1 MAVVSNPEADL
12 RLGMLNSL
20 LTCPHRKLGLVHPLH
35 ADLVKADPRFYV
47 RLAAWYADHGDVRD
61 HKEMFIVT
69 LVTSD
74 FPGHRDVGLAMLR
87 ELPPYQ
93 LGRVV
98 DFIHGRKE
106 RVLVEV
112 DTPQEG
118 VPAEAMKH
126 KVERKAGKGKKP
138 GKPKL
143 ADGGTVTLTDEFG
156 LFKNVPRSLKTE
168 VTRYLREREADDKW
182 FDATA
187 LQARKALK
195 RLYALLH
202 VKPGPRAQAVLFD
215 DAPPEGSKLAG
226 LKALAQAEDADLQAK
241 LIAEHDVPFRV
252 AVGLVKAVTPA
263 VLKALVARMSP
274 QEVINNLDVLRK
286 RGAFDAPDLKALVES
301 KLEAAKTAT
310 RVSAFKAETARDA
323 AALPAEVKAKL
334 DAVADAQVKA
344 RGRIA
349 RPTALLIDKS
359 GSMSQAIEIGKRL
372 GSLLAAVADK
382 ELFVYAFDSIA
393 YPVEAAGP
401 DLAAWEKALTGIVAG
416 GNTSVGVGVDQLRR
430 KKQYVEQ
437 IVVVT
442 DEGENAEPK
451 FVAALQKYRTE
462 MKADPQVCFVKVTGA
477 STQLEDECKKAGIV
491 TDAYQ
496 FSGDYYA
503 LPNLVP
509 LLARPSKLE
518 LLQEIL
524 EYPLPQR
531 RAA

>member
-1 MAVVSNPEADL
+1 MTPKTTEADL

-20 LTCPHRKLGLVHPLH
+20 LTCPHRQLGLVAPLH
-35 ADLVKADPRFYV
+35 AELVKQDPRFYV

-61 HKEMFIVT
+61 HKEMFTIT
-69 LVTSD
+69 LALSD
-74 FPGHRDVGLAMLR
+74 FTGHRDVGLAMLR

-93 LGRVV
+93 VGRVI

-106 RVLVEV
+106 KVVVEV
-112 DTPQEG
+112 DGPQEG
-118 VPAEAMKH
+118 LPSTALQR

-143 ADGGTVTLTDEFG
+143 SKGGTVTLTDEFG
-156 LFKNVPRSLKTE
+156 LFRNVPRSVKTE
-168 VTRYLREREADDKW
+168 VIRYLREREADARW

-187 LQARKALK
+187 LTARKTLK

-215 DAPPEGSKLAG
+215 EQPPEGSKLVG
-226 LKALAQAEDADLQAK
+226 LKELAKAEKPEEQAR
-241 LIAEHDVPFRV
+241 LIAAHDIPFRV
-252 AVGLVKAVTPA
+252 AIGLVKAVNPA
-263 VLKALVARMSP
+263 VLRALIERMSP
-274 QEVINNLDVLRK
+274 QEIINNLDMLRK
-286 RGAFDAPDLKALVES
+286 RRAFEDAGAKALIEQ
-301 KLEAAKTAT
+301 KLDAAKTAT
-310 RVSAFKAETARDA
+310 RVSAYKAEKALEQVPVSA
-323 AALPAEVKAKL
+323 AVRQKL
-334 DAVADAQVKA
+334 EAVADAQVKS

-372 GSLLAAVADK
+372 GALLAAIADR
-382 ELFVYAFDSIA
+382 ELYVYAFDSIA

-401 DLAAWEKALTGIVAG
+401 ELAAWERALTGITAG
-416 GNTSVGVGVDQLRR
+416 GNTSIGVGIEQLRR
-430 KKQYVEQ
+430 KKQFVEQ
-437 IVVVT
+437 LVIVT
-442 DEGENAEPK
+442 DEGENAEPR
-451 FVAALQKYRTE
+451 FVQTLLKYRE
-462 MKADPQVCFVKVTGA
+462 ELKADPAICFVKVSGA
-477 STQLEDECKKAGIV
+477 TTQLEDECKKAGLM

-496 FSGDYYA
+496 FNGDYYA

-524 EYPLPQR
+524 EYPLPAR
-531 RAA
+531 REK

>member
-1 MAVVSNPEADL
+1 MTMTKTPEADL

-20 LTCPHRKLGLVHPLH
+20 LTCPHRKLGMVHPLH
-35 ADLVKADPRFYV
+35 AELVKADPRFYV

-61 HKEMFIVT
+61 HKEMFVVT
-69 LVTSD
+69 LATSD
-74 FPGHRDVGLAMLR
+74 FPGHRDAGLAMLR

-98 DFIHGRKE
+98 DFIHGVTE
-106 RVLVEV
+106 EV
-112 DTPQEG
+112 MVDVQADNSKT
-118 VPAEAMKH
+118 AE
-126 KVERKAGKGKKP
+126 KVKMTAT
-138 GKPKL
+138 
-143 ADGGTVTLTDEFG
+143 DGLGR
-156 LFKNVPRSLKTE
+156 NIPRSVKTE
-168 VTRYLREREADDKW
+168 VVRYLREREAEPQW

-187 LQARKALK
+187 LNARKTLK

-202 VKPGPRAQAVLFD
+202 IKPGPRAQAVLFD
-215 DAPPEGSKLAG
+215 ETPPEGSKLAG
-226 LKALAQAEDADLQAK
+226 LKALAQTDEPELQAR
-241 LIAEHDVPFRV
+241 LIAQYDIPFRV

-263 VLKALVARMSP
+263 VLKALVGRMSP
-274 QEVINNLDVLRK
+274 QEVINNLEMLRK
-286 RGAFDAPDLKALVES
+286 RGAFEDGDVKALIEA
-301 KLEAAKTAT
+301 KLEVAKTAT

-323 AALPAEVKAKL
+323 VALPTEVKAKL

-382 ELFVYAFDSIA
+382 DLFVYAFDTIA
-393 YPVEAAGP
+393 YPVESAGP
-401 DLAAWEKALTGIVAG
+401 ELAAWERALTGITAG
-416 GNTSVGVGVDQLRR
+416 GGTSVGVAVEQLRR

-442 DEGENAEPK
+442 DEGENGDPR
-451 FVAALQKYRTE
+451 FVPTLLKYRE
-462 MKADPQVCFVKVTGA
+462 ELKIDPAVCFVKVQGA
-477 STQLEDECKKAGIV
+477 TTQLEDECKKAGIV
-491 TDAYQ
+491 ADAYQ
-496 FSGDYYA
+496 FNGDYYA

-509 LLARPSKLE
+509 MLARPSKLE

-524 EYPLPQR
+524 EYPLPAR
-531 RAA
+531 RES

>member
-1 MAVVSNPEADL
+1 MLMSKGEVDL
-12 RLGMLNSL
+12 RLSMLNSL
-20 LTCPHRKLGLVHPLH
+20 LTCPHRKLNLVHPLH
-35 ADLVKADPRFYV
+35 AELVTQDPRFYV
-47 RLAAWYADHGDVRD
+47 RLAAWYSDHGDVRD

-69 LVTSD
+69 LALSQ

-93 LGRVV
+93 VGRVI

-106 RVLVEV
+106 DVSIEV
-112 DTPQEG
+112 DKKPDD
-118 VPAEAMKH
+118 VPADAFEA
-126 KVERKAGKGKKP
+126 KVDKKASKGKKV

-143 ADGGTVTLTDEFG
+143 AEGGTVTLTDEFG
-156 LFKNVPRSLKTE
+156 LFRNVPRSLKTE
-168 VTRYLREREADDKW
+168 VVRYLREREANPDW

-187 LQARKALK
+187 ITARKTLK

-215 DAPPEGSKLAG
+215 ESPPPGSKLAG
-226 LKALAQAEDADLQAK
+226 LKELAKAETPEEQAR
-241 LIAEHDVPFRV
+241 LIVAHEVPFRV
-252 AVGLVKAVTPA
+252 AVGLVKGANPV
-263 VLKALVARMSP
+263 VLRALVERMSP
-274 QEVINNLDVLRK
+274 QEVINNLDMLRK
-286 RGAFDAPDLKALVES
+286 RAAFDHAEVKTLIES

-310 RVSAFKAETARDA
+310 RVSAFKAEKASEA
-323 AALPAEVKAKL
+323 VPLSAEVRQKL
-334 DAVADAQVKA
+334 EAVADAQVKA

-401 DLAAWEKALTGIVAG
+401 DLKAWETALTGITAG
-416 GNTSVGVGVDQLRR
+416 GNTSVGVGIDQLRR

-451 FVAALQKYRTE
+451 FVPTLLKYRE
-462 MKADPQVCFVKVTGA
+462 ELKADPTVCFVKVTGA
-477 STQLEDECKKAGIV
+477 TTQLEDECQKAGIM

-496 FSGDYYA
+496 FNGDYYA

-524 EYPLPQR
+524 EYPLPARQME
-531 RAA
+531 